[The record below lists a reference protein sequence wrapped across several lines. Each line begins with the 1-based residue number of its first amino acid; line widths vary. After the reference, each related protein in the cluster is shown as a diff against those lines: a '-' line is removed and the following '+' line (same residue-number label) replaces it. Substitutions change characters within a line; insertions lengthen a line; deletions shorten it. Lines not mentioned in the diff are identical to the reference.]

1 MTSWVEDLPERASK
15 TMLTYQEGSCKT
27 EGPSS
32 KSDEVLVNQYKNPLK
47 PPKTYFF
54 TFIALMGP
62 VYSK

>member
-1 MTSWVEDLPERASK
+1 MP
-15 TMLTYQEGSCKT
+15 TYQEGSCKT

-62 VYSK
+62 VYSKWYGKDH